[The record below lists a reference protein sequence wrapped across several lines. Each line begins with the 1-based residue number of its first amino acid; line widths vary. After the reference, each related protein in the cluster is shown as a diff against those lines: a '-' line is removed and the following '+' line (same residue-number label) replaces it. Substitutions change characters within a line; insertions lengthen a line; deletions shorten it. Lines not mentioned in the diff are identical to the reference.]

1 MSDEEQLQKEWR
13 SIVINKLDSLDS
25 EFKSMQGDVKSALSY
40 ARDVQDLKIRVIELE
55 KKIEDHK
62 KEIALKI
69 KESGVLKEEFEPVKK
84 LTYGAVTM
92 VLLAIGAEIMSLI
105 FRHN

>member
-55 KKIEDHK
+55 KKMEDSK
-62 KEIALKI
+62 KEILVKLK
-69 KESGVLKEEFEPVKK
+69 ENSVSKEEFEPIKK
-84 LTYGAVTM
+84 LTYGAITM
-92 VLLAIGAEIMSLI
+92 VLLGIGAEIMNLI
-105 FRHN
+105 FHHQ